1 MLMDK
6 SNANPVP
13 DITEVLQTIRRN
25 KVLLAKLTVVFA
37 VIGFI
42 IVLMIP
48 SKYRAYATLVLN
60 EQALNIN
67 DFQSIMSGV
76 GLDSMSV
83 KTEAKILESA
93 GLVEKTITEA
103 DLIKHSEYDW
113 AETPRDAIGA
123 FQGNLDIYTQNSS
136 RAIEVAFTAKDPQ
149 LAADVANAHANAYLN
164 SQVEFKKAQIEKLS
178 KWFEVKVKELKAD
191 AIRKRQAVQDY
202 RVQHNLIVGKDD
214 KELIYQQISDVAGQ
228 LVPIEVDKYGYQAKQ
243 INGSDVGTSTDVMGS
258 RLIQELKIQAAT
270 VAKDLSA
277 LRAKYGPNHPDVKE
291 AQSRLGEIKWAIQ
304 KETQNIADS
313 MTQGQ
318 ESSATQEALLKSR
331 LAGLSQEANDMRDKM
346 IMLESLQVE
355 ADASKKILDN
365 FLKNYETIQSQVSF
379 AWADATLVSPAITP
393 AKPIAPGKRM
403 LMMLVVVFSA
413 CLALGIMFA
422 MELTRMGLKNFA
434 DIRKLSQKP
443 LGIIPLTANP
453 LIAIRNVL
461 QSSYKEAIKRIYIAG
476 MMNSKARS
484 ILVTSALPKE
494 GRTSFIISMAH
505 YIRSLGHSV
514 LVIDADFLRPGL
526 SFLTGT
532 HNKPGLAD
540 VLVGEAYSHEVLD
553 TGADGISVIGAG
565 NKSLYS
571 PDLLKSGQLAELIEE
586 LKHDYEYVLVDAG
599 PMQADSEPGII
610 ATQVDGIV
618 VIAEWLKTPQG
629 DLTNLFETLNTQK
642 TPVLGVV
649 LNKVDLDKYKVM
661 SSGSDFLLPK
671 AANAA

>member
-346 IMLESLQVE
+346 IMLKSLQVE